1 MPKLPVIE
9 SAALSLPHSYPEDLE
24 PDLEP
29 AIQAELAALAEIE
42 RHHEVLCARLNGWT
56 GPQAIRE
63 RLLRGLEQDR
73 REQRQ
78 PHVLRLGDLHQRMVS
93 ATMFQDRRAVH

>member
-1 MPKLPVIE
+1 MPKLSLVE
-9 SAALSLPHSYPEDLE
+9 SPTPSSLPRSYPE
-24 PDLEP
+24 DLEP

-63 RLLRGLEQDR
+63 RLLHGLEQDR
-73 REQRQ
+73 QEQRQ
-78 PHVLRLGDLHQRMVS
+78 PHVLRLGDLHQRMI
-93 ATMFQDRRAVH
+93 ATMLRDRRALH